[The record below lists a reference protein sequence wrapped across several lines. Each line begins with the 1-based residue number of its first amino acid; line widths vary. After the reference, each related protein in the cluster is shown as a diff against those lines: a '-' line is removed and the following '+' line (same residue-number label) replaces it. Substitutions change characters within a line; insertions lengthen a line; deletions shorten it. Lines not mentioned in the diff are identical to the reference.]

1 MNALESKLFWD
12 IINCPKS
19 CPRQCNAIVSLQALN
34 KNWQIPE
41 PWNGF
46 LTSGFLVIAG
56 NPALDDAELY
66 PATSSSSSLS
76 WVGPGIWDKDIVES
90 YFEGRFGMSTN
101 PAFPKKQ
108 YVDVLT
114 TTPSILLKS
123 GIFKKAK
130 NSYWEVANSICTL
143 LNRSFEP
150 WSYAFTD
157 IVHCKSSSSKGN
169 PPFNTCRHYTKS
181 IIDLFVNMSK
191 SSVPTVILL
200 GAPANKQKDFFFG
213 KNPVSRNS
221 HFGSYDYKR
230 GKVYTKDILDE
241 VFNMRNG
248 RKVRVISGI
257 PAPSKANCQVSN
269 VKIGSAV
276 IW

>member
-1 MNALESKLFWD
+1 MNALESKLCWD
-12 IINCPKS
+12 IINCPNS
-19 CPRQCNAIVSLQALN
+19 CPGQCNAIVSLQASN
-34 KNWQIPE
+34 EYWQIPE

-76 WVGPGIWDKDIVES
+76 WVGPGVWDKDIVES
-90 YFEGRFGMSTN
+90 YFEGRFGKSTN
-101 PAFPKKQ
+101 PAFPMKK

-114 TTPSILLKS
+114 TTPSILLKA
-123 GIFKKAK
+123 GVFKKAK
-130 NSYWEVANSICTL
+130 NPYWEVANRICSL
-143 LNRSFEP
+143 LNSSFEP
-150 WSYAFTD
+150 WSFAFTD
-157 IVHCKSSSSKGN
+157 IVHCKSSSSQGN
-169 PPFNTCRHYTKS
+169 PPFDTCRHHTRS
-181 IIDLFVNMSK
+181 IIDLFVTMSK
-191 SSVPTVILL
+191 SPVPTVILL
-200 GAPANKQKDFFFG
+200 GAPANKQKDYFFG

-230 GKVYTKDILDE
+230 GKVITKDILDE

-269 VKIGSAV
+269 VKIGSTL